1 MGIEDDQHPNS
12 QTSQYQNGLIM
23 DSLGLKTVTVQDEGA
38 INHVV

>member
-1 MGIEDDQHPNS
+1 MGIEDDQHPYS

-23 DSLGLKTVTVQDEGA
+23 DSRGLKIVAVQDGEA